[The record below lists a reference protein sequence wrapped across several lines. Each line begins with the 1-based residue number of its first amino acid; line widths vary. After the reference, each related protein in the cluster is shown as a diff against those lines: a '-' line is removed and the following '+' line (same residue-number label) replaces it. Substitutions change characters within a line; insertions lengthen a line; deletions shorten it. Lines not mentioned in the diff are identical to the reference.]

1 MVPFNLLEIIQGV
14 FLHSF
19 FINNSFELV
28 HEMKDDGIDL
38 VIVVFERLKVQWER
52 HLMINCHVFLT
63 KKLFLHLLCS
73 HS

>member
-14 FLHSF
+14 FYKEIVF

-38 VIVVFERLKVQWER
+38 VIAVFERLKVQWG
-52 HLMINCHVFLT
+52 
-63 KKLFLHLLCS
+63 KAS
-73 HS
+73 HD

>member
-1 MVPFNLLEIIQGV
+1 
-14 FLHSF
+14 
-19 FINNSFELV
+19 
-28 HEMKDDGIDL
+28 MKDDGIDL